1 MFQRGN
7 AIRSSRSSGVSEWA
21 FDTKYFVSPV
31 AGLCATISQPAS
43 QPVGPFAVA
52 HEMDLCGPH
61 VPHLIG

>member
-31 AGLCATISQPAS
+31 AGLCATISQP
-43 QPVGPFAVA
+43 VGPFAVA

>member
-7 AIRSSRSSGVSEWA
+7 AIRSSRSSGVSEGA

-31 AGLCATISQPAS
+31 AGLCATISQSAS
-43 QPVGPFAVA
+43 QPVGPVA